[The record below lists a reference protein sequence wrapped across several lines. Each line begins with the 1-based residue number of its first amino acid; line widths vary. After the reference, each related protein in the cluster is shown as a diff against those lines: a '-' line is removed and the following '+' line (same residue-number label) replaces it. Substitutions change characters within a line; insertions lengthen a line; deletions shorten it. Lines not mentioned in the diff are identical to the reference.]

1 MRSPPLLW
9 IVLLHQTSM
18 SSREVRVGGP
28 NDGHCTLTEWSW
40 RKDVEVAVYSVEAS
54 RKWTVLV
61 E

>member
-1 MRSPPLLW
+1 MRSTALLW
-9 IVLLHQTSM
+9 IVLLHQASR

-54 RKWTVLV
+54 RESTEVL
-61 E
+61 